1 MTKQHEVYLLVG
13 GHSDGRGGG
22 SGGGLGSSVS
32 RGSGDWLDDSAS
44 KVLALQTQ
52 DLSQIPRIHIKKRLA
67 GTYMLNMIYIVAH
80 PVYPKK
86 LFSVK

>member
-1 MTKQHEVYLLVG
+1 MTKQNEVYLLVG

-32 RGSGDWLDDSAS
+32 RGSGDWLDDSVS

-52 DLSQIPRIHIKKRLA
+52 DLSPIPRIHIKRGLL
-67 GTYMLNMIYIVAH
+67 GPTCWIW
-80 PVYPKK
+80 
-86 LFSVK
+86 FT

>member
-13 GHSDGRGGG
+13 GHSDGGGGG
-22 SGGGLGSSVS
+22 SGGGCGSSGS
-32 RGSGDWLDDSAS
+32 RDWLDGSVSFSFAN
-44 KVLALQTQ
+44 
-52 DLSQIPRIHIKKRLA
+52 PRPESDPQNPRKKRLA
-67 GTYMLNMIYIVAH
+67 GTYMLNMIYTVAY